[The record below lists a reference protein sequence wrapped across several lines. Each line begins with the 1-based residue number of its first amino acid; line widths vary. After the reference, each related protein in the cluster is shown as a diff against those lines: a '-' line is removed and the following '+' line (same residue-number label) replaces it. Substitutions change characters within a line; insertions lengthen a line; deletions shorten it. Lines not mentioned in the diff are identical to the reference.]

1 MHPTVIPASPLLG
14 WTMSSTPLCF
24 TFLSTA
30 GATGLLLLLKRTPVQ
45 APSLRQQQ
53 STRYNVC
60 NLYKAAGL
68 IFLTARKIFQ
78 KWAQYTE
85 YSISDIWSI
94 KKIRYKLYQYS
105 QYTETT
111 VEVWKSDLSQI
122 RILNNFTSFVHQNKS
137 RVLHSAKCTTLNVS
151 HLDEF
156 RVH

>member
-111 VEVWKSDLSQI
+111 VEVWKSIFLTQKGSQYFAKRGHKQEVTI
-122 RILNNFTSFVHQNKS
+122 GFGGKQGKAEN
-137 RVLHSAKCTTLNVS
+137 LHS
-151 HLDEF
+151 
-156 RVH
+156 